1 MSTGIEHNEWSDPTY
16 TPENLQAMK
25 SKRFRKLQHLGE
37 QHAEQF
43 VRVWGEPDG
52 ADVGIIGWGST
63 EGVIREAIQ
72 LAQQEGVKAAALYP
86 KMLMPLPVKCI
97 EEFAG
102 KVKRVLVP
110 EKNFTG
116 QFAAYLRS
124 QTSIEPLSYAKDT
137 GLPFDPEEIK
147 EEIIRVARM

>member
-1 MSTGIEHNEWSDPTY
+1 
-16 TPENLQAMK
+16 
-25 SKRFRKLQHLGE
+25 
-37 QHAEQF
+37 
-43 VRVWGEPDG
+43 
-52 ADVGIIGWGST
+52 VGIIGWGST

-86 KMLMPLPVKCI
+86 KMLMPLPVKCM
-97 EEFAG
+97 EEFAS